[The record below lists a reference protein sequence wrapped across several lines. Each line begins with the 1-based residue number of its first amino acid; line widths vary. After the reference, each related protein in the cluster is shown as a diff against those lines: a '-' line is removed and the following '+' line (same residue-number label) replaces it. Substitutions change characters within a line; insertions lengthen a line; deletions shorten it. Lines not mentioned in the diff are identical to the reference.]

1 MNIFIINMF
10 VLWKVWNTLKYG
22 WGNVCGWPEQH
33 WLMVGTTL
41 TDGWGS
47 VGRWLG
53 QRWLMVRAMLAKVGA
68 TLVDGWDNVGTLYAV
83 DVGAT
88 LAQRAM

>member
-1 MNIFIINMF
+1 MNTFILNMF

-22 WGNVCGWPEQH
+22 WGNVSGWPEQH

-47 VGRWLG
+47 VGGWLG
-53 QRWLMVRAMLAKVGA
+53 QRWLMVGATLAKVGQRWLMVGI
-68 TLVDGWDNVGTLYAV
+68 TLVLCMLLT
-83 DVGAT
+83 
-88 LAQRAM
+88 